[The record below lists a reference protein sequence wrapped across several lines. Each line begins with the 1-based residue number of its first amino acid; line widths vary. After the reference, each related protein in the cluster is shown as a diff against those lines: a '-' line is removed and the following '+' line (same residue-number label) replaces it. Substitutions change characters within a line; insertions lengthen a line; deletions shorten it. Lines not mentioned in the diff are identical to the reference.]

1 MLFAEVNPEI
11 RCALTDGG
19 QRMVSRQTILHMGK
33 WAHPKAPGGIL
44 NIDEKRLDEIVKN
57 FKARVGLAGAEMPA
71 HIGHTEHVD
80 DRAVAWAKIEKVA
93 DEKRPGCHKLVA
105 ISEHTDPKAFSDIR
119 NKSYRF
125 VSPTLVFGYKD
136 RSTGKVHDTVL
147 RNFAYTNYPFLQG
160 MGDAEVVNMSE
171 VQLAEL
177 SDLGVGDDSIELAG
191 DTVLPDGTVLFD
203 GTVALTVGEIDAT
216 GGGSAGNPNMDNLP
230 AGYDLQSLPIQCT
243 TCARLGNDCPFVAK
257 DAGAD
262 VALKQAAAQ
271 SGNCP
276 QYVESDKNQPGGGGG
291 KDAAAS
297 SPADNRGFVPM
308 SEPDATPKL
317 LGNMTTHMHILK
329 ALVKHGPL
337 DGGTLTGHV
346 TRRMAEP
353 YATYADPQ
361 DDKYGVSGHL
371 NGLQKAGLVKNTAL
385 PGKVASYEATPEGKN
400 ALLAHIKA
408 NPMNAVKL
416 SDGVKLSDDVEMSD
430 DGVVQNGG
438 LPARVLGATLNQP
451 GLGIQDIHEHICSG
465 DGHPAPNIGQTKS
478 ALAGLIKSGHIQ
490 RGQNTLDS
498 KDSYRATPK
507 GKQAYGNRFRDRTLD
522 SVNMSESP
530 RKNATE
536 LRDAMKLNTATK
548 LNESNPGQLS
558 DIHMHILKA
567 ALKHGSPKIERS
579 ALIEHV
585 GQTMPESPGAS
596 AIQDGIT
603 NLQKAGHLQ
612 GFAGV
617 SGHQTYY
624 SPTPKGKTALLA
636 HIKADPMNAVKL
648 SALPGKVNNMPT
660 KSTEALM
667 LRVAQMDAEEQTR
680 FVTALGDKH
689 GLPAVALTAV
699 DAIFKAGQSTAVQ
712 LGDAIDAYNTTVA
725 LSEPGESPEMP
736 AALAD
741 ADLSDMVLVSRA
753 ALREMVETVAAS
765 GRTEVQLADT
775 TVVEGAPAD
784 GKGKTILS
792 QVAAIEDPRAAAKEL
807 DRLVAEGKLTPSR
820 S

>member
-308 SEPDATPKL
+308 S
-317 LGNMTTHMHILK
+317 
-329 ALVKHGPL
+329 
-337 DGGTLTGHV
+337 
-346 TRRMAEP
+346 
-353 YATYADPQ
+353 
-361 DDKYGVSGHL
+361 
-371 NGLQKAGLVKNTAL
+371 
-385 PGKVASYEATPEGKN
+385 
-400 ALLAHIKA
+400 
-408 NPMNAVKL
+408 
-416 SDGVKLSDDVEMSD
+416 DDVEMSD

-585 GQTMPESPGAS
+585 GQTMPELPGAS

>member
-1 MLFAEVNPEI
+1 
-11 RCALTDGG
+11 
-19 QRMVSRQTILHMGK
+19 
-33 WAHPKAPGGIL
+33 
-44 NIDEKRLDEIVKN
+44 
-57 FKARVGLAGAEMPA
+57 
-71 HIGHTEHVD
+71 
-80 DRAVAWAKIEKVA
+80 
-93 DEKRPGCHKLVA
+93 
-105 ISEHTDPKAFSDIR
+105 
-119 NKSYRF
+119 
-125 VSPTLVFGYKD
+125 
-136 RSTGKVHDTVL
+136 
-147 RNFAYTNYPFLQG
+147 
-160 MGDAEVVNMSE
+160 
-171 VQLAEL
+171 
-177 SDLGVGDDSIELAG
+177 
-191 DTVLPDGTVLFD
+191 
-203 GTVALTVGEIDAT
+203 
-216 GGGSAGNPNMDNLP
+216 
-230 AGYDLQSLPIQCT
+230 
-243 TCARLGNDCPFVAK
+243 
-257 DAGAD
+257 
-262 VALKQAAAQ
+262 
-271 SGNCP
+271 
-276 QYVESDKNQPGGGGG
+276 
-291 KDAAAS
+291 
-297 SPADNRGFVPM
+297 
-308 SEPDATPKL
+308 
-317 LGNMTTHMHILK
+317 
-329 ALVKHGPL
+329 
-337 DGGTLTGHV
+337 
-346 TRRMAEP
+346 
-353 YATYADPQ
+353 
-361 DDKYGVSGHL
+361 
-371 NGLQKAGLVKNTAL
+371 
-385 PGKVASYEATPEGKN
+385 
-400 ALLAHIKA
+400 
-408 NPMNAVKL
+408 
-416 SDGVKLSDDVEMSD
+416 
-430 DGVVQNGG
+430 
-438 LPARVLGATLNQP
+438 
-451 GLGIQDIHEHICSG
+451 
-465 DGHPAPNIGQTKS
+465 
-478 ALAGLIKSGHIQ
+478 
-490 RGQNTLDS
+490 
-498 KDSYRATPK
+498 
-507 GKQAYGNRFRDRTLD
+507 
-522 SVNMSESP
+522 
-530 RKNATE
+530 
-536 LRDAMKLNTATK
+536 MKLNTATK

-624 SPTPKGKTALLA
+624 SPTPKGKTALLAHIKADPMNAVKLADDDGFAKRQALRDKNYAALKNWKPSGPLGDVHYHILKGLVKDGPMDGSSITRLVHNRMAGAGYPHTYSYSDPHEVSGHLTDLEMRGHISSGEGSGKKYTATPQGKAALLA

>member
-136 RSTGKVHDTVL
+136 RSTGKVHDTVP

-308 SEPDATPKL
+308 S
-317 LGNMTTHMHILK
+317 
-329 ALVKHGPL
+329 
-337 DGGTLTGHV
+337 
-346 TRRMAEP
+346 
-353 YATYADPQ
+353 
-361 DDKYGVSGHL
+361 
-371 NGLQKAGLVKNTAL
+371 
-385 PGKVASYEATPEGKN
+385 
-400 ALLAHIKA
+400 
-408 NPMNAVKL
+408 
-416 SDGVKLSDDVEMSD
+416 DDVEMSD

-478 ALAGLIKSGHIQ
+478 ALAGLIKSGHIK

-530 RKNATE
+530 RKNAAE
-536 LRDAMKLNTATK
+536 LRDAMK

-648 SALPGKVNNMPT
+648 SDSVKFSDDDVVQNGGIHPLVLGATLNQPGLGIDMIHRHVCNGIGYPVPNMSQTKSAVADLLKSGHIEHGKGEADEKDSFRATSKGKQAYGNRFRDRTLGSVKMSAPPRKVNNMPT

-699 DAIFKAGQSTAVQ
+699 DAIFKAGQSSAVQ